1 MTILAYIGGFAME
14 HPLLAI
20 AIYFGLVAWAFGAYE
35 EAMSLRRRA

>member
-20 AIYFGLVAWAFGAYE
+20 CAYFLIAGFVFDVYE
-35 EAMSLRRRA
+35 DVMGLRRRA